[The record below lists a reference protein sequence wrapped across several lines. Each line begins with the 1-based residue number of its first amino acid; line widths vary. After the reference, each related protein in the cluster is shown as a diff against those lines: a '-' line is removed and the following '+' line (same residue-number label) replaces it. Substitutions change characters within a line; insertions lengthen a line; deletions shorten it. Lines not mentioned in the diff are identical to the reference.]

1 MLMFHLIEIG
11 IIEML
16 YNSIKKQKTG
26 RHRECEMAESGLF
39 PFKVSKIALN
49 SLYYFNTLR

>member
-1 MLMFHLIEIG
+1 MFHLVEMS

-26 RHRECEMAESGLF
+26 RHEECEMAESGLF
-39 PFKVSKIALN
+39 SFKVSKIALS

>member
-1 MLMFHLIEIG
+1 MLMFHLIEIS

-16 YNSIKKQKTG
+16 YSSIKKQKTG

-39 PFKVSKIALN
+39 PFKVSKIALT

>member
-1 MLMFHLIEIG
+1 MFHLIEIS

-26 RHRECEMAESGLF
+26 RYRECEMAESGLF

>member
-1 MLMFHLIEIG
+1 MFHLIGIS

-26 RHRECEMAESGLF
+26 RHKGCEMAESGLF
-39 PFKVSKIALN
+39 PFKVSKIGLIR
-49 SLYYFNTLR
+49 LYYFNTLR

>member
-1 MLMFHLIEIG
+1 MFHLIEIS

-26 RHRECEMAESGLF
+26 RYRECEMAESSLF
-39 PFKVSKIALN
+39 PFKVSKIALTG
-49 SLYYFNTLR
+49 LYYFNTLR